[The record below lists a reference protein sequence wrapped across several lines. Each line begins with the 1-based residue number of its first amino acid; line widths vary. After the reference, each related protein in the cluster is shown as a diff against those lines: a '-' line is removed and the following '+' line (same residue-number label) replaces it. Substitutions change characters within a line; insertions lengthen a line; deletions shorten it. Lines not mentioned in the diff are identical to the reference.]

1 MGFSDVIE
9 KIKERNQSRKDLI
22 KDLDDKIRIE
32 ELVNER
38 RKSSNQRELESYMK
52 EDNEENIKVQLE
64 KMRKIRKE
72 DITFKHNPLDVKNI
86 TNHTDWQVLKEKNL
100 FASKKNMFSNNE
112 MVHKNN
118 PNLLKNAKWLM
129 K

>member
-118 PNLLKNAKWLM
+118 PNLLKNVKWLM